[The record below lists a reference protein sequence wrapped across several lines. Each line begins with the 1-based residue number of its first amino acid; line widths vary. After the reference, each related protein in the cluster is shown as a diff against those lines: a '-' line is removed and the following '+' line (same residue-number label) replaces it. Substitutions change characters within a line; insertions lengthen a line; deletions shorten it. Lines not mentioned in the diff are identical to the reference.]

1 MNFLVSLLIKKCLGY
16 YQITHRFLGES
27 LANNIKTTRLDKVI
41 SNINNINKRC
51 QQCLSD
57 FIQKL
62 DD

>member
-41 SNINNINKRC
+41 SNINKRC